1 MKVKD
6 MGKEWI
12 FMTLGKRIKSLR
24 ESRNWS
30 QKDLAAAIEESR
42 QSVQRWEKDQSLPEL
57 DRVIHLSMLFEIPL
71 TELLGDQAGA
81 YDLEGREDPF
91 RDRQKRRKEKIL
103 LGLKLLAVGIMLLI
117 AVLINLV
124 WFRFLHRFL

>member
-1 MKVKD
+1 
-6 MGKEWI
+6 
-12 FMTLGKRIKSLR
+12 MTLGKRIKALR
-24 ESRNWS
+24 ESRNWT

-81 YDLEGREDPF
+81 YDLEGREDPI
-91 RDRQKRRKEKIL
+91 RDRQKRRKEIIL
-103 LGLKLLAVGIMLLI
+103 LGFKLLAVGIMLLI
-117 AVLINLV
+117 AVLINLI